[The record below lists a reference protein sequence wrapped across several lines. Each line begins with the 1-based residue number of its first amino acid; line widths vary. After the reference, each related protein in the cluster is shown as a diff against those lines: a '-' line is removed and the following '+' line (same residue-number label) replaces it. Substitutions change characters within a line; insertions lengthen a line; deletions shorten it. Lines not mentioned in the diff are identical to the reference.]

1 MSTIIVD
8 EVTLLA
14 LRLDVHAHLN
24 APVTQLSVGQQ
35 QRVAIARAIIGSP
48 ALLIADEPTSSLDT
62 DRRDAFLR
70 LLTEV
75 TAEARAR
82 GSHTTLLFVS
92 HDRGLAGHFDRTLSL
107 ESLNRSAHA
116 AEAEVA

>member
-1 MSTIIVD
+1 M
-8 EVTLLA
+8 
-14 LRLDVHAHLN
+14 HAHLN

-35 QRVAIARAIIGSP
+35 QRVAIARAVIGSP

-62 DRRDAFLR
+62 DRRDAFLS

-75 TAEARAR
+75 TEEARTR

-92 HDRGLAGHFDRTLSL
+92 HDRSLAAHFDRTLSL
-107 ESLNRSAHA
+107 ESINRA
-116 AEAEVA
+116 ARTAEVQTA